1 MTVSEK
7 HINAAKALI
16 EDRINSMCLTW
27 DHSFGLMDEAQR
39 EGLRRSFRQIAY
51 HDLTPFIA
59 AALTA
64 AEREGREDERK
75 RCAEI
80 ARDLPRCELT
90 SVSPSGGI
98 TPKMAFGVGADAQS
112 SAIEKSILSQA
123 NTHSVALPPPGAT
136 EAGSVQP
143 SADPA
148 THHASRN
155 GEG

>member
-7 HINAAKALI
+7 HMAAAYEILI
-16 EDRINSMCLTW
+16 AAGAEYFNTYYDEGESGELYEN
-27 DHSFGLMDEAQR
+27 GLVA
-39 EGLRRSFRQIAY
+39 SIAP
-51 HDLTPFIA
+51 HVA
-59 AALTA
+59 AALAA

-123 NTHSVALPPPGAT
+123 NTHSVALLPPGAT

-155 GEG
+155 GEGA